1 MPPAP
6 DGERAESELRDGAG
20 RAVVTFRRLEAQGDR
35 TMKATA
41 AVLIVLLSAGFAL
54 AAADQ
59 PVTQEQALAALAD
72 KHSVESRRLGA
83 AHLGETG
90 QMQDV
95 PLLIEALRD
104 PDVLVTGLADQSLW
118 KIWARSGDPDV
129 DVVFQHGVDQM
140 NQQDFSEAIETFSQI
155 IQKKP
160 DFAEAWNKRATIYF
174 LIGEYQKSLADCEE
188 VLRRNPV
195 HFGVLSGF
203 GLNYIGAAPPAPQ
216 LCKTH
221 LPAFTCFDRY
231 SASWWDGE
239 SITLFDHTLPRV
251 PPSCGCRFEPW
262 PCAPVLQS
270 AGSSLTQDRPIW

>member
-1 MPPAP
+1 
-6 DGERAESELRDGAG
+6 
-20 RAVVTFRRLEAQGDR
+20 
-35 TMKATA
+35 MKATA

-83 AHLGETG
+83 AQLGETG

-104 PDVLVTGLADQSLW
+104 PDVLVIGLAEQSLW
-118 KIWARSGDPDV
+118 KIWARSGDADV
-129 DVVFQHGVDQM
+129 DAVFQHGVDQM
-140 NQQDFSEAIETFSQI
+140 NQQAFSAAIETFSQI

-160 DFAEAWNKRATIYF
+160 DFAEGWNKRATIYY

-203 GLNYIGAAPPAPQ
+203 GMNYLRLGKPEQALDYFERALAVNPNLDQIEAAAEEVKQ
-216 LCKTH
+216 L
-221 LPAFTCFDRY
+221 LEQRRR
-231 SASWWDGE
+231 G
-239 SITLFDHTLPRV
+239 SI
-251 PPSCGCRFEPW
+251 
-262 PCAPVLQS
+262 
-270 AGSSLTQDRPIW
+270 